1 MGTWCHSQRSPYLKD
16 LDIIDCNAVL
26 YRSHKWV
33 SGNWVLHPK
42 LLLQHFVIISSVQRC
57 ITSILIYIYSN
68 QSTHKTLSITMVE
81 VGSLRC
87 RVSWTIQ
94 AGSFQW
100 WLSVCAQVFGQVL
113 HFKASGPEMIYFKSK
128 YLLLFLHILC
138 FFLFFFFG
146 SRFWWENYWKYRGP
160 NCMLVKPALYKVHE
174 NRTPC
179 TYLYK
184 HTQF

>member
-1 MGTWCHSQRSPYLKD
+1 MYEGLYLSKMGTWCHSQRSPYLKD
-16 LDIIDCNAVL
+16 LDITHCNAVL

-42 LLLQHFVIISSVQRC
+42 LFLQHFVIISSVQRC

-94 AGSFQW
+94 AGSSRW

-138 FFLFFFFG
+138 FFLFFFLARASG
-146 SRFWWENYWKYRGP
+146 GKTIENIEGP
-160 NCMLVKPALYKVHE
+160 IACL
-174 NRTPC
+174 
-179 TYLYK
+179 
-184 HTQF
+184 